1 MARLAWATPELMTLG
16 SGAEAQPSPPASGK
30 GQPHPEGVGHSC
42 EPGIGCPGE
51 DQIIGPS

>member
-1 MARLAWATPELMTLG
+1 MARMAWATPELMTLG

-42 EPGIGCPGE
+42 QPGIGCPGE